1 MSVSLTSS
9 TIFQNIPCTLVT
21 GFLGAGK
28 TTVINQLLATKPADE
43 RWALLINEFG
53 RIGIDGALLASS
65 QDNTAEQSNIAIRE
79 VSGGCICCTSQLPLQ
94 IAISRLLSDHHPQRL
109 LIEPT
114 GLAHPRELILQLSA
128 PHWQT
133 ALKMQAVITVLSGV
147 QWQQVK
153 YRDHDGFQ
161 AHVCDADVLVIN
173 RYEQLNASEKQ
184 ALVAWIMALNSQVTI
199 IWSVLEQTTS
209 DLHPSDDYLSALR
222 SQLTTSSRTI
232 SQQRTINITPPQKPM
247 VSLRPQT
254 NTLSIAPLSN
264 DDSLDEGHTQ
274 TSTESDL
281 PYRYHEQQQAL
292 QLAGWRLPASYM
304 LNADDLQNW
313 LLALPNWQ
321 RIKGVVHTSDGW
333 LQINFTPD
341 SLTTSTIESQP
352 DSRLEII
359 LQLDDNDNHES
370 RSTVTDKES
379 EKKDTFNHFEEL
391 SDSID
396 WEVCDREL
404 MAMVV

>member
-1 MSVSLTSS
+1 M
-9 TIFQNIPCTLVT
+9 
-21 GFLGAGK
+21 
-28 TTVINQLLATKPADE
+28 
-43 RWALLINEFG
+43 
-53 RIGIDGALLASS
+53 
-65 QDNTAEQSNIAIRE
+65 
-79 VSGGCICCTSQLPLQ
+79 
-94 IAISRLLSDHHPQRL
+94 
-109 LIEPT
+109 
-114 GLAHPRELILQLSA
+114 
-128 PHWQT
+128 
-133 ALKMQAVITVLSGV
+133 
-147 QWQQVK
+147 
-153 YRDHDGFQ
+153 
-161 AHVCDADVLVIN
+161 LVIN

-199 IWSVLEQTTS
+199 IWSVSEQTTS

-254 NTLSIAPLSN
+254 NALSIAPLSN

-274 TSTESDL
+274 ISTESDL

-359 LQLDDNDNHES
+359 LQ
-370 RSTVTDKES
+370 S
-379 EKKDTFNHFEEL
+379 EDAFDTNTKSADGQYEPEL
-391 SDSID
+391 SSTAID